1 MNFNE
6 MQSIINK
13 WIELVDGKNAVCFND
28 EQFNHELFH
37 NAMVNAYSCFKTL
50 KEQKEIPVDS
60 NNGVDARFYFRLIS
74 CMSEY
79 AADCFV
85 GDQSEGLVLTASQ
98 LATRLLLEKYFYS
111 FLSNEMDTP
120 ILSGDF
126 DYTDAERVYEYNIET
141 GDLSDLMSLAE
152 LIS

>member
-1 MNFNE
+1 MTFNE

-13 WIELVDGKNAVCFND
+13 WIELIDGKNAVCFGD

-50 KEQKEIPVDS
+50 KEQNEIPIDS
-60 NNGVDARFYFRLIS
+60 INGVDARFYLRLIS

-85 GDQSEGLVLTASQ
+85 GDQSDGLVLTASQ
-98 LATRLLLEKYFYS
+98 LATRLLLEKYLYS

-126 DYTDAERVYEYNIET
+126 DYTVAERVYEYNIET
-141 GDLSDLMSLAE
+141 GDLSDLMSFAE